1 MKKHRIRR
9 AAALTAVTAMLLFC
23 ASPVLA
29 ADSEAHILEVDVE
42 GFAIHHGASLSGPEV
57 DENGILH
64 IERGKSYDFTYQAIV
79 TVGNHVLAG
88 GAAGHYLDTAFRYAR
103 TKGLSEP
110 MHETWLLLENDGDY
124 LTFARPVPDS
134 EISLQ
139 AEFTNVRLS
148 EDAWIREPQVRNVVP
163 HLEGTVSAQAQCIVD
178 AVARLPLPDAEKVD
192 GVWVFP
198 DRQQAEDYADQVTQA
213 LNEPSAQLEQPAQ
226 AVLRMQGKG
235 ALPVQDGGGYVESQ
249 ITGKRGKIAA
259 YRIGWPQLPDGL
271 AGSAVWELEGETLPM
286 KNAEGLPLNVGCS
299 LVMLAVNGVPLSE
312 EAAAFQRSLTTTAGA
327 AALGLGGGAAANA
340 LSSALE
346 NMPAAR
352 RREEEYAQDAPDLPG
367 EDTPS
372 VSMEFY
378 RPFDDLVNTKGAAV
392 NIPISLA
399 GGEGMN
405 WHYLPTAVCPE
416 SLKAVIP
423 AVMGSGSE
431 ATLVLNL
438 TGAAMKK
445 PHVSVF
451 VTVIAWAVAP
461 DGQNLRTTGTMELTL
476 HRPGLEAERT
486 KDGSLQVVLYT
497 DSNLNGVAEKVVL
510 KPEQYDCRT
519 EKDGTLLIQAKHPY
533 AGSCRLASET
543 QQDKK

>member
-1 MKKHRIRR
+1 M
-9 AAALTAVTAMLLFC
+9 
-23 ASPVLA
+23 
-29 ADSEAHILEVDVE
+29 
-42 GFAIHHGASLSGPEV
+42 
-57 DENGILH
+57 
-64 IERGKSYDFTYQAIV
+64 
-79 TVGNHVLAG
+79 
-88 GAAGHYLDTAFRYAR
+88 
-103 TKGLSEP
+103 
-110 MHETWLLLENDGDY
+110 
-124 LTFARPVPDS
+124 
-134 EISLQ
+134 
-139 AEFTNVRLS
+139 
-148 EDAWIREPQVRNVVP
+148 
-163 HLEGTVSAQAQCIVD
+163 
-178 AVARLPLPDAEKVD
+178 
-192 GVWVFP
+192 FP
-198 DRQQAEDYADQVTQA
+198 DRQQAENYAEQVTQA
-213 LNEPSAQLEQPAQ
+213 LNEPSARLEQPAQ
-226 AVLRMQGKG
+226 AVLRIQGKG

-271 AGSAVWELEGETLPM
+271 AGSAVWEFEGETLPM
-286 KNAEGLPLNVGCS
+286 KNAEGLPLN
-299 LVMLAVNGVPLSE
+299 GVPLNE

-346 NMPAAR
+346 NMPVAR
-352 RREEEYAQDAPDLPG
+352 RREEEYAQETDLQENAPDLPK

-372 VSMEFY
+372 VSMSFY

-392 NIPISLA
+392 NIPVSLA

-423 AVMGSGSE
+423 TVVGSGSE

-451 VTVIAWAVAP
+451 ITVIAWAVAP

-486 KDGSLQVVLYT
+486 KDGTLQVALYT

-519 EKDGTLLIQAKHPY
+519 EKDGTILVQAKHPY
-533 AGSCRLASET
+533 TGSCRLASET
-543 QQDKK
+543 QPDKK